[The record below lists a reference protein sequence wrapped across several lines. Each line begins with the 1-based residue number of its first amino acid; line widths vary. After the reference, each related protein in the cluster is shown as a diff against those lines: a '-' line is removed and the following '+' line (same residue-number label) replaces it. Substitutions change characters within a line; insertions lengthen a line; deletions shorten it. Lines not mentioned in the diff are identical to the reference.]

1 MSAANPEP
9 QNNALPFTGER
20 FTPECVR
27 EMWLEHYARY
37 AFASRFAQ
45 GKDVLDCAC
54 GEGFGASMLSAV
66 ARRVDAVD
74 VSQTAIDHAR
84 CRYVRDNLH
93 FGQANALALPY
104 ASAQF
109 DLVVSFETLEH
120 LVEHEQLLA
129 EFARV
134 LKPDGILLISTPDKR
149 VYSDLAGYRN
159 EFHPRELYA
168 EEFAALLAREFA
180 HTEVYGQKLLFQSS
194 IQSLQAPHH
203 GLRCWPQT
211 MTAEGLQ
218 EGLSYAPMY
227 LLAACARSDAALQPY
242 RGVSHW
248 FGDVAES
255 VYSHYNAE
263 IRKGIAGGMRIL
275 ELEAQVA
282 QLQSQLQH
290 AERGY
295 PRQD

>member
-1 MSAANPEP
+1 MSKQATP
-9 QNNALPFTGER
+9 ALDFTGER

-37 AFASRFAQ
+37 AFATRFAS
-45 GKDVLDCAC
+45 GKRVLDCAC
-54 GEGFGASMLSAV
+54 GEGFGAYLLSAT
-66 ARRVDAVD
+66 AAQVDAVD
-74 VSQTAIDHAR
+74 LSEAAVAHAAR
-84 CRYVRDNLH
+84 RYVAPNLS
-93 FGQANALALPY
+93 FRQANALALPF
-104 ASAQF
+104 AAAQF

-168 EEFAALLAREFA
+168 DEFAALLAREFA

-194 IQSLQAPHH
+194 IQSLQSASVP
-203 GLRCWPQT
+203 LQTWPQT
-211 MTAEGLQ
+211 MTDAGLQ
-218 EGLSYAPMY
+218 DGLAYEAMY
-227 LLAACARSDAALQPY
+227 LLAACARSADTLRPY

-248 FGDVAES
+248 FGDAAES
-255 VYSHYNAE
+255 VYKHYNDE
-263 IRKGIAGGMRIL
+263 IRKGIRGGLRIQ

-282 QLQSQLQH
+282 QLQAQLAQQ
-290 AERGY
+290 G
-295 PRQD
+295 